1 MAVGLVRWVELSL
14 LTPKPSKKGSVRHP
28 MGHLLQQSAI
38 SAGEGRRHQV
48 MSVGDDGGLWTAQI
62 ITFSVMFGGSMIWVL
77 AG

>member
-1 MAVGLVRWVELSL
+1 
-14 LTPKPSKKGSVRHP
+14 
-28 MGHLLQQSAI
+28 
-38 SAGEGRRHQV
+38 